1 MIPYKRPASWIRY
14 DRSAISEMLVEAK
27 AVIASLKSLPCQR
40 AWLERLNAMEFK
52 REVAGTSRIEGAD
65 FTDKEL
71 EAAMNEPIEKL
82 ATRSQRQ
89 AQAAVRT
96 YRWIA
101 TIPDGQPIDRETILK
116 IHRTIVE
123 GADDDHC
130 EPGVLREG
138 DHNVNFGQPR
148 HRGAAGG
155 RECTEAFEGFVRAIS
170 SEYRGHDPIVQ
181 ALTAHYHL
189 ASMHPFGDGNGR
201 TARALEALLLQRAG
215 LRNNCFIAMSN
226 YYYEEKSRYL
236 STLAAV
242 RHAEHDLTEFIL
254 FALAGIRHQLG
265 RLLNEI
271 QTEISKALFENMMR
285 SLFDLLKSP
294 KKRVIAKRQVGIL
307 KFLLERG
314 ETEMDELFDLRAGYY
329 AKLKNPSGAFF
340 RDLLGL
346 QELGTIKVRRK
357 DPSALLLDIRL
368 EWPTEITETLFFETL
383 KKLPKTKAS
392 QFLNP

>member
-1 MIPYKRPASWIRY
+1 MIPYKRPVSWIRY
-14 DRSAISEMLVEAK
+14 DRSAISETLIEAK

-40 AWLERLNAMEFK
+40 EWLERLNAMEFK

-71 EAAMNEPIEKL
+71 EAAINEPIDKL
-82 ATRSQRQ
+82 MTRSQRQ

-101 TIPDGQPIDRETILK
+101 TIQDEQPVDEEMILN
-116 IHRTIVE
+116 IHRMIVE

-130 EPGVLREG
+130 EPGALREG
-138 DHNVNFGQPR
+138 DHNVTFGQPR
-148 HRGAAGG
+148 HRGAPGG
-155 RECTEAFEGFVRAIS
+155 RECTEAFDGFVRAIS
-170 SEYRGHDPIVQ
+170 SEFRAHDPIVQ
-181 ALTAHYHL
+181 AIAAHYHL
-189 ASMHPFGDGNGR
+189 AAMHPFGDGNGR
-201 TARALEALLLQRAG
+201 TARALEALLFQRAG

-242 RHAEHDLTEFIL
+242 RQADHNLTEFIL
-254 FALAGIRHQLG
+254 FALIGIRHQLG
-265 RLLNEI
+265 RLLSDI
-271 QTEISKALFENMMR
+271 QTEISKALFENMMH

-294 KKRVIAKRQVGIL
+294 KKRVIAKRQMGIL

-314 ETEMDELFDLRAGYY
+314 ETEMNELFDLRSGYY
-329 AKLKNPSGAFF
+329 ARLKNPFGAFV

-357 DPSALLLDIRL
+357 DPSELLLDVRL
-368 EWPTEITETLFFETL
+368 EWPTEITETKFFETL
-383 KKLPKTKAS
+383 KKLPKTKVS